1 MDSNNMVLS
10 FYYFYFKP
18 NFFQSSLALPR
29 VFLIPTPSVV
39 CDTSYCLLSKAIP
52 ALVKTVLKLCYDCV
66 MNVGFWPSC
75 IHHLHEN
82 SSN

>member
-1 MDSNNMVLS
+1 MDSNMVLS
-10 FYYFYFKP
+10 FYSFYFKP

-39 CDTSYCLLSKAIP
+39 CVTSHCLLSKAIP
-52 ALVKTVLKLCYDCV
+52 ALVKTVLKLCCDCV
-66 MNVGFWPSC
+66 MNIGFWPSC